1 MEEINNTPMNVSEE
15 TSKWLSD
22 LEMDEYNL
30 FPEECNLNFL
40 DADEE
45 EFLPQEQTQQQCLS
59 SESNSTTFTN
69 SFTDETNFDS
79 FDFDFEIERPTME
92 LNTIFSDNSIIE
104 TISPK
109 LSPSSSNSSLH
120 SQILSFDNLPNSPA
134 TNTPQFC
141 GLTPTLI
148 SKSKQNKTVLVSP
161 PQIRNIHVSTQNP
174 IGLSKNQNFA
184 TKTSQTKRS
193 RANADDHIMAE
204 RKRREKLSQSFIALA
219 ALVPNLKKMDKASV
233 LAESIIYVK
242 ELKERLEVLEE
253 QNKKTKVES
262 VVVLKKPDHSIDDDD
277 DDDDNSSCDESIEG
291 ATDSSVQVQARVSGK
306 EMLIRIHCEKHK
318 GILVKVMAEIQSF
331 QLFAVNSSVL
341 PFGDSIDITIIAEVK
356 DNLFG
361 KVVMDNLYLP

>member
-1 MEEINNTPMNVSEE
+1 
-15 TSKWLSD
+15 
-22 LEMDEYNL
+22 
-30 FPEECNLNFL
+30 
-40 DADEE
+40 
-45 EFLPQEQTQQQCLS
+45 
-59 SESNSTTFTN
+59 
-69 SFTDETNFDS
+69 
-79 FDFDFEIERPTME
+79 
-92 LNTIFSDNSIIE
+92 
-104 TISPK
+104 
-109 LSPSSSNSSLH
+109 
-120 SQILSFDNLPNSPA
+120 
-134 TNTPQFC
+134 
-141 GLTPTLI
+141 
-148 SKSKQNKTVLVSP
+148 
-161 PQIRNIHVSTQNP
+161 
-174 IGLSKNQNFA
+174 
-184 TKTSQTKRS
+184 
-193 RANADDHIMAE
+193 
-204 RKRREKLSQSFIALA
+204 
-219 ALVPNLKKMDKASV
+219 MDKASV